1 MPFTNVAARGAEGG
15 LDVYFELHGPT
26 SDEHADLD
34 GLPVL
39 NISGTGGDL
48 RHSFPNLSP
57 LNKVFQVAHYDQRG
71 LGQTTKPAGPYTM
84 ANYADDA
91 CALLDALGWSR
102 AHIVGTSF
110 GGMVAQH
117 FAIRH
122 PERLG
127 RLVLNC
133 TSPGGLHP
141 SFPLHTIE
149 PLDVEA
155 RLELRLGLLDNR
167 WDPGRDDPIPGLGRT
182 YDLMIEG
189 ARRQRSPEDQAGY
202 LAQLEARS
210 HHDAAS
216 GLPKIAAPTLVC
228 AGAYDDLAPP
238 ANSQRIADAIPGARL
253 EIFDGGHLFMIQDRS
268 AYRTMIE
275 FLVDA

>member
-1 MPFTNVAARGAEGG
+1 M
-15 LDVYFELHGPT
+15 YFEVHGPT
-26 SDEHADLD
+26 REPA
-34 GLPVL
+34 GQYLPVL

-48 RHSFPNLSP
+48 RESFPDRSP
-57 LNKVFQVAHYDQRG
+57 LNKAFEVCHYDQRG
-71 LGQTTKPAGPYTM
+71 LGQTDKPDGPYSM
-84 ANYADDA
+84 AGYADDA
-91 CALLDALGWSR
+91 AALLDELGWEK
-102 AHIVGTSF
+102 AHVVGTSF

-149 PLDVEA
+149 ELDVEA

-167 WDPGRDDPIPGLGRT
+167 WDPGRDEPIPGLGAI
-182 YDLMIEG
+182 YDRYIAGFRDE
-189 ARRQRSPEDQAGY
+189 RPSESQAGY
-202 LAQLEARS
+202 LRQIEARS
-210 HHDAAS
+210 HHDATL
-216 GLPKIAAPTLVC
+216 GLPKITAPTLVC

-238 ANSQRIADAIPGARL
+238 INSERLAEAIPNAEL
-253 EIFDGGHLFMIQDRS
+253 QVFDGGHLFMLQDRTS
-268 AYRTMIE
+268 FGAMTD
-275 FLVDA
+275 FLKGP